1 MKLTTIS
8 TLSVVVALTAASLL
22 PGNDGLAE
30 SASVNE
36 TAGANVATDAK
47 NAGEGNG
54 ANTTAFGNATAALAS
69 LSDAGDGVSVF
80 LVVSYVGGTHC
91 ACAEGK
97 EGE

>member
-54 ANTTAFGNATAALAS
+54 ANATAHGNATTALDS
-69 LSDAGDGVSVF
+69 LSNTVSVF
-80 LVVSYVGGTHC
+80 LVGSYVGGTHC

-97 EGE
+97 KGG